1 MNLTLDAQNRF
12 GTAPGT
18 EQVAFLA
25 DIKRE
30 IFF

>member
-18 EQVAFLA
+18 EQEAFLA
-25 DIKRE
+25 DIKRDT
-30 IFF
+30 IF

>member
-18 EQVAFLA
+18 EQAAFLA